1 MKTFLT
7 DIWTAIRHNQAT
19 AIAGILSVALI
30 VWVYGCQSTTVSPL
44 TGKKVTYSQLQM
56 DAETYVAQRDKRI
69 AAIVAEDKEFQAK
82 TELAITEIE
91 RQDEFKNQIFDAIK
105 AYAGTTPAG
114 VVVTPIFGI
123 LAGGLFLSNR
133 KKDSI
138 IVTKTNA
145 LESVTKTA

>member
-1 MKTFLT
+1 MKTFLN
-7 DIWTAIRHNQAT
+7 DIWTAIKHNQAT
-19 AIAGILSVALI
+19 VVAIVLSLALV
-30 VWVYGCQSTTVSPL
+30 VWVYGCQSTAISPL

-91 RQDEFKNQIFDAIK
+91 RQDEFKNQLFDAIK
-105 AYAGTTPAG
+105 TYAGTTPAG

-138 IVTKTNA
+138 IVTKNNA
-145 LESVTKTA
+145 LEAVVKAA